1 MIQLEFKGD
10 EMSDLKEL
18 IEKSRLYRMSDSERE
33 AQRRSFAYGNAKIEN
48 ERITK
53 EMVDKAADQ
62 IKR

>member
-1 MIQLEFKGD
+1 MILSVFED
-10 EMSDLKEL
+10 NEMSDLKEL
-18 IEKSRLYRMSDSERE
+18 IEKSRLYRMSDSEKE

-53 EMVDKAADQ
+53 EMVNKAADS